1 MLKKLL
7 SFTLI
12 FTLATQVTFG
22 SQPELTIS
30 STAAKKQ
37 QAKNLKKKIIIAAV
51 VATVA
56 AAGSAIAV
64 ANFAPEHYPKVLKK
78 YTPTWLLRKDARTFF
93 EHGESVHD
101 LETNEPSTNTSV
113 NEQKLQY
120 EDLETLIG
128 TLQNEITTLSQ
139 APGADMQLCSHL
151 NGQLKNTLSYQKALQ
166 EHPDHKSNFAS
177 SLSRH
182 IKNALQDIDTLKQ
195 NNNSA
200 QFMNLVNQLA
210 PQMKTFAMNLDNT
223 YGNNENYWLGHKPL
237 TKK

>member
-30 STAAKKQ
+30 SPAAKKQ
-37 QAKNLKKKIIIAAV
+37 QATNRKKKIIIATAVTAAAV
-51 VATVA
+51 VGT
-56 AAGSAIAV
+56 AIVV
-64 ANFAPEHYPKVLKK
+64 ANVAPEHYPKVLKK

-93 EHGESVHD
+93 EQGESVHD
-101 LETNEPSTNTSV
+101 LETNEPSTNTTV
-113 NEQKLQY
+113 NEQELQY

-128 TLQNEITTLSQ
+128 TLKNEIITLSQ
-139 APGADMQLCSHL
+139 APGADRQLCNHL
-151 NGQLKNTLSYQKALQ
+151 NDQLSYSLSYQKSLN
-166 EHPDHKSNFAS
+166 EKPNNSNFAS

-182 IKNALQDIDTLKQ
+182 LKNSLQDIDTLKQ

-210 PQMKTFAMNLDNT
+210 PQMKTIAMNLDNT
-223 YGNNENYWLGHKPL
+223 YGKNENYWLGHKPL